1 MAGYSGYLVWRVF
14 LGVDSYEFPA
24 RNYGDLAFRVLGTPA
39 RHVTNFI
46 QALALLLLLGSVTI
60 LFGLNISQMSKFRL
74 CYIVCPL
81 IFAATGCF
89 LSQIR
94 TLRN

>member
-1 MAGYSGYLVWRVF
+1 MAGYSGYLVWHVF
-14 LGVDSYEFPA
+14 LGVDSHEFPA
-24 RNYGDLAFRVLGTPA
+24 KNYGDLAFRTLGTTA

-46 QALALLLLLGSVTI
+46 QAVALMLLLGSVTI
-60 LFGLNISQMSKFRL
+60 LFGQNISQMSQFKL

-81 IFAATGCF
+81 VFVIAGFALT
-89 LSQIR
+89 QIR

>member
-24 RNYGDLAFRVLGTPA
+24 KNYGDLAFRTLGTIG
-39 RHVTNFI
+39 RHITNFI
-46 QALALLLLLGSVTI
+46 QALGLLLLLGSVTI
-60 LFGLNISQMSKFRL
+60 LFGQNISQMSQFKL

-81 IFAATGCF
+81 IFVVVGC
-89 LSQIR
+89 LLTQIR

>member
-24 RNYGDLAFRVLGTPA
+24 KNYGDLAFRVWGTTA

-46 QALALLLLLGSVTI
+46 QAVALLLLLGSVTI
-60 LFGLNISQMSKFRL
+60 LFGLNISQMSKFKL

-81 IFAATGCF
+81 LFIVVGCC
-89 LSQIR
+89 LTQIR